1 MGLMPIL
8 LHLKKLLGQS
18 QLRVESL
25 PRQHALRAL
34 LDRHHSKGAEPHP
47 MAIACLTA
55 KQNLRL
61 KSPIQDINHCL
72 NQVHPAFNTLNP
84 ELRPGFCIMDL
95 FPNHISFFPV
105 KYMDDT
111 ARRNQISKLNNLMHA
126 VAGQTQTI
134 LVVTDASVK
143 KGHQA
148 ISIAHG
154 WHNQMLAF
162 NSEYAAINV
171 TPAEAETFAIRDGI
185 NQTTAI
191 EGVNH
196 IIVITDS
203 IQCVQ

>member
-1 MGLMPIL
+1 M
-8 LHLKKLLGQS
+8 KF
-18 QLRVESL
+18 VT
-25 PRQHALRAL
+25 
-34 LDRHHSKGAEPHP
+34 GAEPHP
-47 MAIACLTA
+47 IATACLMA

-148 ISIAHG
+148 ISIAYR

>member
-1 MGLMPIL
+1 MTM
-8 LHLKKLLGQS
+8 
-18 QLRVESL
+18 
-25 PRQHALRAL
+25 
-34 LDRHHSKGAEPHP
+34 
-47 MAIACLTA
+47 ACLTA

-61 KSPIQDINHCL
+61 KSSIQDINYCL
-72 NQVHPAFNTLNP
+72 NQVHPAFDTLNP
-84 ELRPGFCIMDL
+84 ELRPGFYIMDL
-95 FPNHISFFPV
+95 FPDHIFFFPI
-105 KYMDDT
+105 KHIDDT
-111 ARRNQISKLNNLMHA
+111 ARRNQISKLNNLIHA
-126 VAGQTQTI
+126 VTKQTQTI
-134 LVVTDASVK
+134 LIVTDASVK

-148 ISIAHG
+148 ISIAYR